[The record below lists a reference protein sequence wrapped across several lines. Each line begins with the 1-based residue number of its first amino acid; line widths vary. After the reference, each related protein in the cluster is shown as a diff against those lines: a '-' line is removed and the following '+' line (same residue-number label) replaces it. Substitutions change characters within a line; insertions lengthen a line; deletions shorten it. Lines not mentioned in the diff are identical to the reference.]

1 MTGYETFA
9 LFHPLKLHFTTDYDY
24 FKYNGK
30 CNISMDAFE
39 RRKDKYHFY
48 KLSRKYTNDEELKW
62 FLIANLVDNDKLW
75 VGDLLGDGAEQNF
88 KRRQKT
94 LQSLTYT
101 FENDCRNIFD
111 GVTDPNEML
120 RCKNGDYPPL
130 LTKYLQRDV
139 QVETICIL
147 SRILGLIDIW
157 NACIA
162 ENIRWPTLRN
172 TFTKYTPFLPQD
184 VTPFKLKL
192 KTIINE

>member
-1 MTGYETFA
+1 
-9 LFHPLKLHFTTDYDY
+9 
-24 FKYNGK
+24 
-30 CNISMDAFE
+30 MDAFE

-62 FLIANLVDNDKLW
+62 FLISNLVENDKLW
-75 VGDLLGDGAEQNF
+75 VGDLLGDGADQNF

-94 LQSLTYT
+94 LQSLTYA

-111 GVTDPNEML
+111 GVENPNELL
-120 RCKNGDYPPL
+120 RCKNGEYPPL
-130 LTKYLQRDV
+130 LTKYLHRDV
-139 QVETICIL
+139 QIETICIL

-157 NACIA
+157 NSCIA

-172 TFTKYTPFLPQD
+172 TFLKYTPFLPQD